1 MPGNSFG
8 RMFRVTSFGESH
20 GRAVGV
26 TVDGVP
32 AGLELSEKDIQRELD
47 RRRPGTSKLV
57 SPRAE
62 PDKVEILSGVFQ
74 GKTVGT
80 PIAMVVKNVAFE
92 DEPYEVIKDLPR
104 PGHADLTYRLKYGH
118 VDYRGGGRASGRE
131 TVSRVAAGAIA
142 KKLLK
147 SVGVRVLAHTIE
159 VAGIG
164 VDPNKLTLDAIQ
176 RADEN
181 PIRCADQSAAKK
193 MMEAIKKAHE
203 EGDSVGGIVEVI
215 GVGVP
220 EGLGET
226 VFDKLDA
233 DIAKALMSI
242 GAVKGVE
249 IGAGFGM
256 ARMRGSEAVDQFTI
270 DLKTKKIM
278 TLTNNAGGILGGIST
293 GMPIVTR
300 IAVKPTSSI
309 SKPLTTVNLK
319 TMKETT
325 IRVKGKHDPCI
336 CPRIVPVAEAML
348 ALVLVDH
355 MLRAGKVNPDR
366 FK

>member
-1 MPGNSFG
+1 MSGNSFG
-8 RMFRVTSFGESH
+8 RMFRITTFGESH
-20 GRAVGV
+20 GQAVGV
-26 TVDGVP
+26 VVDGVP
-32 AGLELSEKDIQRELD
+32 AGLELSEKDVQVELD
-47 RRRPGTSKLV
+47 RRRPGTSRMV
-57 SPRAE
+57 TPRAE
-62 PDKVEILSGVFQ
+62 PDKVEILSGVFR
-74 GKTVGT
+74 GKTLGT

-104 PGHADLTYRLKYGH
+104 PGHADLTYWLKYGH

-142 KKLLK
+142 KKILK
-147 SVGVRVLAHTIE
+147 SVGIDVLAHVVEI
-159 VAGIG
+159 AGIG
-164 VDPNKLTLDAIQ
+164 VDPDKLTLDEI
-176 RADEN
+176 RSADKN
-181 PIRCADQSAAKK
+181 PIRCADRSAAEK
-193 MMEAIKKAHE
+193 MIKAIKKAQE

-215 GVGVP
+215 ALGVP
-220 EGLGET
+220 GGLGVT

-249 IGAGFGM
+249 IGAGFRLAKM
-256 ARMRGSEAVDQFTI
+256 KGSKASDQFTI
-270 DLKTKKIM
+270 DPKTKKIVAI
-278 TLTNNAGGILGGIST
+278 TNNAGGILGGIST
-293 GMPIVTR
+293 GMPIIAR

-309 SKPLTTVNLK
+309 SKPQTTVNLK
-319 TMKETT
+319 TMKEVTV
-325 IRVKGKHDPCI
+325 RVKGKHDPCI

-348 ALVLVDH
+348 ALVLADH